1 MNWQSE
7 SAPAQ
12 GFVAP
17 GFEAV
22 AEEFAR
28 NFTDRGDVGAAFA
41 ATHEGKLVV
50 DLWGGMAAPGR
61 PWTEDTL
68 QVIYSGTKGLMAACV
83 LKLIERGQLDLDAPV
98 ARYWPEFAAA
108 DKGRVLIRHVV
119 SHSAG
124 LPGIRT
130 PLSAADYT
138 DHERMEALL
147 AAQALPP
154 DPNAFHCYHPVTIGW
169 LLGGLI
175 RRIDGRTIGRF
186 FAEEIA
192 QPLGLEAF
200 IGLPEALERRVGKI
214 ELGPGMAPYDE
225 GFSAEQRADP
235 TFASAWGN
243 PPLFPADLPWNTR
256 AYHAAEI
263 AGAGGIA
270 NARSMARYYGAMTLG
285 GSLDGV
291 TVLKP
296 ETVALGRA
304 ELSRFMDPYIA
315 EAMAFGV
322 CWALQTPQTRFGPA
336 PDAFGHSGAGGSIHG
351 GWPTERVGFSYVMN
365 QMRADPEDLRSRHVL
380 KQLYDLVR
388 AS

>member
-1 MNWQSE
+1 MHWTSE

-28 NFTDRGDVGAAFA
+28 NFTIRGDLGAAFA
-41 ATHEGKLVV
+41 ATHRGRPVV
-50 DLWGGMAAPGR
+50 DVWGGEAATGR
-61 PWTEDTL
+61 PWAEDTL

-83 LKLIERGQLDLDAPV
+83 LKLVERGQLDLEAPV

-108 DKGRVLIRHVV
+108 DKARVLVRHVV

-130 PLSAADYT
+130 SLTAADYT
-138 DHERMEALL
+138 DPERMEALL
-147 AAQALPP
+147 AAQPLAQ

-169 LLGGLI
+169 LVGGLV
-175 RRIDGRTIGRF
+175 RRIDGRSIGRF

-192 QPLGLEAF
+192 APLGLDAF
-200 IGLPEALERRVGKI
+200 IGLPESEEPRVGR
-214 ELGPGMAPYDE
+214 LVVGPGMLPFEE
-225 GFSAEQRADP
+225 GTSEAQRQDP
-235 TFASAWGN
+235 TFMSAWGN
-243 PPLFPADLPWNTR
+243 PPLFPADLPWNSR

-270 NARSMARYYGAMTLG
+270 TARAMARYYGCMAMG

-291 TVLKP
+291 TILAP

-304 ELSRFMDPYIA
+304 EQSRFMDPYIA

-351 GWPTERVGFSYVMN
+351 GWPTEQVGFSYVMN
-365 QMRADPEDLRSRHVL
+365 QMRVDPEDHRSRHVL
-380 KQLYDLVR
+380 RRLYEIVR
-388 AS
+388 

>member
-28 NFTDRGDVGAAFA
+28 NFTLRGDVGAAFA
-41 ATHEGKLVV
+41 ATHQGTPVV
-50 DLWGGMAAPGR
+50 DLWGGNTAPGV
-61 PWTEDTL
+61 PWTADTL

-83 LKLIERGQLDLDAPV
+83 LKLIERGQLELNAPV
-98 ARYWPEFAAA
+98 SRYWPEFAAA
-108 DKGRVLIRHVV
+108 DKGRVLVRHVV
-119 SHSAG
+119 SHAAG
-124 LPGIRT
+124 LPGIRAALT
-130 PLSAADYT
+130 AADYT

-147 AAQALPP
+147 AAQPLAQ

-192 QPLGLEAF
+192 GPLGLSAF
-200 IGLPEALERRVGKI
+200 IGLPEAQEYRVGKI
-214 ELGPGMAPYDE
+214 ELGPGMLPFEEAFP
-225 GFSAEQRADP
+225 SEQRADP
-235 TFASAWGN
+235 TFVSAWGN

-270 NARSMARYYGAMTLG
+270 DARSMARFYGAMTLG
-285 GSLDGV
+285 GGLDGV
-291 TVLKP
+291 VVLRP
-296 ETVALGRA
+296 ETVALGRS

-322 CWALQTPQTRFGPA
+322 CWALQTPQGRFGPA

-351 GWPTERVGFSYVMN
+351 GWPIEKVGFSYVMN

-380 KQLYDLVR
+380 KRLHEIVR
-388 AS
+388 

>member
-1 MNWQSE
+1 MNWQSQ
-7 SAPAQ
+7 SAPAK

-28 NFTDRGDVGAAFA
+28 NFTIRGDVGAAFA
-41 ATHEGKLVV
+41 ATHNGRLVV
-50 DLWGGMAAPGR
+50 DLWGGEAAPGR
-61 PWTEDTL
+61 PWQQNTL

-83 LKLIERGQLDLDAPV
+83 LKLVERGLLDLNAPV
-98 ARYWPEFAAA
+98 AQYWPGFEAANK
-108 DKGRVLIRHVV
+108 DKVLVRHVT

-124 LPGIRT
+124 LPGIRSALT
-130 PLSAADYT
+130 AADYT
-138 DHERMEALL
+138 DYERMEALL
-147 AAQALPP
+147 AAQPLAQ

-169 LLGGLI
+169 LLGALV
-175 RRIDGRTIGRF
+175 RRIDGRSIGRF

-192 QPLGLEAF
+192 SPLQLDAY
-200 IGLPEALERRVGKI
+200 IGLPEHLEDRVGQI
-214 ELGPGMAPYDE
+214 RLGDGMLPFAE
-225 GFSAEQRADP
+225 AFSEEQRQDP
-235 TFASAWGN
+235 TFVSAWGN
-243 PPLFPADLPWNTR
+243 PPLFPSDLPWNSR

-270 NARSMARYYGAMTLG
+270 DARSMARYYGCMAVG

-291 TVLKP
+291 QILKS

-304 ELSRFMDPYIA
+304 EQSRFMDPYIA

-322 CWALQTPQTRFGPA
+322 CWALQTPQGRFGPP

-351 GWPTERVGFSYVMN
+351 GWPTEGVGFSYVMN

-380 KQLYDLVR
+380 KRLYEIVH
-388 AS
+388 

>member
-28 NFTDRGDVGAAFA
+28 NFTVRGDVGAAFA
-41 ATHEGKLVV
+41 ATHRGQPVV
-50 DLWGGMAAPGR
+50 DVWGGSSAPGV
-61 PWTEDTL
+61 PWRADTL

-83 LKLIERGQLDLDAPV
+83 LKLIERGQLELNAPM

-108 DKGRVLIRHVV
+108 DKGRVLVRHVV

-130 PLSAADYT
+130 ALTAPDYT
-138 DHERMEALL
+138 DHERMEVLL
-147 AAQALPP
+147 AAQPLAQ

-186 FAEEIA
+186 FADEIA
-192 QPLGLEAF
+192 KPLGLSAF
-200 IGLPEALERRVGKI
+200 IGLPEAEEHRVGRI
-214 ELGPGMAPYDE
+214 ELGAGMLPFEEAFLP
-225 GFSAEQRADP
+225 EQRADP

-270 NARSMARYYGAMTLG
+270 DARSMARFYGAMTLG
-285 GSLDGV
+285 GTLDGV
-291 TVLKP
+291 EVLKP
-296 ETVALGRA
+296 ETVELGRS

-322 CWALQTPQTRFGPA
+322 CWALQTPQGRFGPA

-351 GWPTERVGFSYVMN
+351 GWPTEKVGFSYVMN

-380 KQLYDLVR
+380 KRLYEIVR
-388 AS
+388 

>member
-28 NFTDRGDVGAAFA
+28 NFTVRHDLGAAFA

-50 DLWGGMAAPGR
+50 DLWGGSAAPGV
-61 PWTEDTL
+61 PWTADTL

-83 LKLIERGQLDLDAPV
+83 LKLIERGQLDLNAPV
-98 ARYWPEFAAA
+98 ARYWPEFAQA
-108 DKGRVLIRHVV
+108 DKSRVLVRHVV
-119 SHSAG
+119 SHAAG

-130 PLSAADYT
+130 PLTAADYT

-147 AAQALPP
+147 AAQPLPP

-169 LLGGLI
+169 LLGALV
-175 RRIDGRTIGRF
+175 RRIDGRTIGQF
-186 FAEEIA
+186 FADEVA
-192 QPLGLEAF
+192 TPLGLDAW
-200 IGLPEALERRVGKI
+200 IGLPAAQEHRVGKI
-214 ELGPGMAPYDE
+214 ELGPDMAPYE
-225 GFSAEQRADP
+225 TFPPEQRADP
-235 TFASAWGN
+235 TFASTWGN
-243 PPLFPADLPWNTR
+243 PPLFPTDLPWNTR

-285 GSLDGV
+285 GTLDGV
-291 TVLKP
+291 QILKP
-296 ETVALGRA
+296 ETITLGRA

-315 EAMAFGV
+315 EAMAFGI

-336 PDAFGHSGAGGSIHG
+336 PTAFGHSGAGGSIHG

-380 KQLYDLVR
+380 RRLYEIVR
-388 AS
+388 

>member
-1 MNWQSE
+1 MDWQSQ

-12 GFVAP
+12 GFVTP

-28 NFTDRGDVGAAFA
+28 NFTVRHDVGAAFA
-41 ATHEGKLVV
+41 ATHRGRLVV
-50 DLWGGMAAPGR
+50 DIWGGEAAPGR
-61 PWTEDTL
+61 PWQRDTL

-83 LKLIERGQLDLDAPV
+83 LKLVERGQLDLDAPV

-108 DKGRVLIRHVV
+108 EKGRVLVRHVT

-130 PLSAADYT
+130 PLAAKDYVDT
-138 DHERMEALL
+138 ERMEALL
-147 AAQALPP
+147 AAQPLAQ

-169 LLGGLI
+169 LVGALV
-175 RRIDGRTIGRF
+175 RRIDGRSIGRF

-192 QPLGLEAF
+192 SPLQLDAF
-200 IGLPEALERRVGKI
+200 IGLPQSLEDRVGQIK
-214 ELGPGMAPYDE
+214 LGDGMLPFE
-225 GFSAEQRADP
+225 QGFSAEQRADP
-235 TFASAWGN
+235 TFFSAWGN

-256 AYHAAEI
+256 AYHSAEI

-270 NARSMARYYGAMTLG
+270 DARSMARYYGCMALG
-285 GSLDGV
+285 GSVDGIQI
-291 TVLKP
+291 LKP
-296 ETVALGRA
+296 ESVALGRA
-304 ELSRFMDPYIA
+304 EQSRFMDPYIA

-322 CWALQTPQTRFGPA
+322 CWALQTPQGRFGPA

-351 GWPTERVGFSYVMN
+351 GWPSEGVGFSYVMN
-365 QMRADPEDLRSRHVL
+365 EMRVDPEDLRSRHVL
-380 KQLYDLVR
+380 KRLYEIVR
-388 AS
+388 